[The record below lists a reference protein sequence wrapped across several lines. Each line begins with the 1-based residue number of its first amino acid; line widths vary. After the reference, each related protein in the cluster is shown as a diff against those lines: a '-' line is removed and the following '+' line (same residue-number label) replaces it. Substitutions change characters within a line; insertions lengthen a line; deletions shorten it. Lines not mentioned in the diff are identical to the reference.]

1 MTPIV
6 RTSKS
11 YSPSPLKI
19 MGLYNSTLAQ
29 IDEFIREGIKQ
40 QERASP
46 EDENKEERLDTIKYV
61 GKCLNTSTSE
71 EAADT
76 KNNALFTLFFQ
87 CSCSTFSF
95 FWYFFAWI
103 PFFGNFLSLI
113 YSPLLSFWP
122 PTFILT
128 PHLYLTR
135 FSVWHLPLL
144 TSNEGSRKSY
154 LAMNYIVQVAF
165 SSMQL
170 IKLLSII

>member
-1 MTPIV
+1 MKFGYEKSMWVEYIIIIV
-6 RTSKS
+6 RTLKS
-11 YSPSPLKI
+11 YNPSLLKT
-19 MGLYNSTLAQ
+19 MSLYSLTLAQ
-29 IDEFIREGIKQ
+29 INKFIKEEIKQ

-135 FSVWHLPLL
+135 FSV
-144 TSNEGSRKSY
+144 
-154 LAMNYIVQVAF
+154 
-165 SSMQL
+165 
-170 IKLLSII
+170 